1 VNPFTK
7 EQLREL
13 SARPDP
19 ALSLAV
25 AGRLAE
31 VLRRLPGYRQ
41 AQQVMID
48 PSPLLKQARINALV
62 DGKVLIM
69 PGPGLKEG
77 FFRLEPYTI
86 KFAQLAKAV
95 SGRDLPD
102 FGKRLASRAEIGSLA
117 ISLLIGE
124 AWVVDRRGF
133 FLGEGKGF
141 FDLSVALLAELG
153 GLAEDCRVVLAVAEA
168 ERQLNNL
175 PVEPWDVGG
184 DVLLTAEGEEVLDR
198 EEERRSPAIVWDVL
212 SLDRIRRITPLW
224 KLYVEQGRDQPV

>member
-1 VNPFTK
+1 MVPFSK

-13 SARPDP
+13 HDRPDS

-31 VLRRLPGYRQ
+31 VLRRLPGYRP

-62 DGKVLIM
+62 DGKVLVM

-77 FFRLEPYTI
+77 FYRLDPYTI
-86 KFAQLAKAV
+86 KFGQLSQAV

-102 FGKRLASRAEIGSLA
+102 FGKRLASRAEIGGLE

-124 AWVVDRRGF
+124 AWAVDRRGF

-153 GLAEDCRVVLAVAEA
+153 GLAEGSRVIMALVDADRL
-168 ERQLNNL
+168 LNKL
-175 PVEPWDVGG
+175 PADPWDVAC
-184 DVLLTAEGEEVLDR
+184 DVLLTAEGEESLSR
-198 EEERRSPAIVWDVL
+198 EGELHPAIVWEAL

-224 KLYVEQGRDQPV
+224 KLYVEQGRDRQA

>member
-1 VNPFTK
+1 MNPFSK

-41 AQQVMID
+41 AQQLMID

-77 FFRLEPYTI
+77 FYRLEPYTI

-95 SGRDLPD
+95 SGRDLPE
-102 FGKRLASRAEIGSLA
+102 FGKRLASRVEIAGLKIA
-117 ISLLIGE
+117 LLIGE
-124 AWVVDRRGF
+124 AWAVDRRGF

-153 GLAEDCRVVLAVAEA
+153 GLAEGCRVVMAVADA
-168 ERQLNNL
+168 ERLINNL
-175 PVEPWDVGG
+175 PVDPWDVGCE
-184 DVLLTAEGEEVLDR
+184 VLLTAEGEEPLSR
-198 EEERRSPAIVWDVL
+198 EGAPSPAIVWEAL
-212 SLDRIRRITPLW
+212 SLDRIKRITPLW
-224 KLYVEQGRDQPV
+224 KLYVEQGRDRQG

>member
-1 VNPFTK
+1 MIPFSK

-19 ALSLAV
+19 ALSLEV

-41 AQQVMID
+41 AKQVMID

-77 FFRLEPYTI
+77 FYRLDPYTT
-86 KFAQLAKAV
+86 KFGQLSQAV

-102 FGKRLASRAEIGSLA
+102 FGKRLASRQEIGGLE

-124 AWVVDRRGF
+124 AWAVDRRGF

-153 GLAEDCRVVLAVAEA
+153 GLAEGCRVVMAVTDL
-168 ERQLNNL
+168 ERLINNL
-175 PVEPWDVGG
+175 PADPWDVACEL
-184 DVLLTAEGEEVLDR
+184 LLTAEGEEPLSR
-198 EEERRSPAIVWDVL
+198 EGQLSQGIVWDAL

-224 KLYVEQGRDQPV
+224 KLYVEQGRDKQA